1 MIWGE
6 LVSPVTLTS
15 SAWSSG
21 VLCQI
26 DLFERHAPL
35 AKQRLRVDA
44 EGAGVGGE
52 ENDAA
57 RHVDENRKAGSVPRA
72 RRGHGR
78 ALGVDGVDYLGVL
91 DALRVDR
98 GGAEV
103 GVAQLTLDD
112 VGGRLGGPARRRDAP
127 ERVRRS
133 TSVVR
138 ATTCRWC
145 RTGGPTFISV

>member
-52 ENDAA
+52 ENDMA
-57 RHVDENRKAGSVPRA
+57 RHVDEYQRLVQYPGRPGVMGA
-72 RRGHGR
+72 RRAWAVSMIS
-78 ALGVDGVDYLGVL
+78 ALSM
-91 DALRVDR
+91 
-98 GGAEV
+98 
-103 GVAQLTLDD
+103 
-112 VGGRLGGPARRRDAP
+112 P
-127 ERVRRS
+127 
-133 TSVVR
+133 
-138 ATTCRWC
+138 CR
-145 RTGGPTFISV
+145 